1 MFNYLNYSQ
10 LTRAITTTKNYI
22 VIDTGFSGNH
32 SIGKVTFTNTL
43 PDLNDEMILCIDLA
57 CDQSGLH
64 YEVQNM
70 VDRVSSA
77 LTRDCYYDSLENN
90 LKSYGLTEYKYKKA
104 LRYLRD

>member
-1 MFNYLNYSQ
+1 MFNYLNNSQ

-22 VIDTGFSGNH
+22 VIDTG
-32 SIGKVTFTNTL
+32 KVTFTNTL
-43 PDLNDEMILCIDLA
+43 PDLNDEMVFCIDLS
-57 CDQSGLH
+57 CDQTGLH

-70 VDRVSSA
+70 VNRVSSA

-90 LKSYGLTEYKYKKA
+90 LKSYGLTEYKYQKA